1 MVCSPVES
9 IKLDRRLVN
18 DNLVNSPL
26 KFMKIS
32 NDCKKLAIVFGSII
46 RKRAINSYYLRP

>member
-26 KFMKIS
+26 KFMKVS
-32 NDCKKLAIVFGSII
+32 NDCKKLAVVFGLII
-46 RKRAINSYYLRP
+46 RKRAFNSYHFRP